1 MCTNLHN
8 SLWYETSIIFLK
20 MVLPLK
26 LYTILLPSEH
36 FLYSHNKSLD
46 FHRNPLYNDGYR
58 GCHSLR
64 IVPRRELY
72 PNNINSLP
80 STLIKNLHSH
90 ATDNGMGAVR
100 TKDVEPQQ
108 RVDCLFT
115 VSLPVCGVNSPTGC
129 EILYLRG
136 YKFKHGCKCEA
147 PLEWH
152 RTR

>member
-1 MCTNLHN
+1 
-8 SLWYETSIIFLK
+8 
-20 MVLPLK
+20 MVIEVAHAHGLV
-26 LYTILLPSEH
+26 T
-36 FLYSHNKSLD
+36 
-46 FHRNPLYNDGYR
+46 YR
-58 GCHSLR
+58 G
-64 IVPRRELY
+64 LY
-72 PNNINSLP
+72 LNDINSLP
-80 STLIKNLHSH
+80 STLINKLHSH
-90 ATDNGMGAVR
+90 AAYNSMGAVR

-136 YKFKHGCKCEA
+136 YKFKHGYKCEA